1 MINVNYIE
9 PSMRQMLDM
18 FIFETSLLLE
28 QLDEIMIQI
37 EKEKVFTHNNIN
49 ETFRIMHTIK
59 GSASMMGLDNI
70 SALAHSV
77 EDLFYAIRE
86 GKIEVLDNDLLFDL
100 VFQSLDFI
108 RRDIDELQSRGCI
121 SSDYSNFIEGIEEYV
136 STLELSSSIKSKDNA
151 NLEST
156 DEKEAIDSNFEYKE
170 DSDVVKIIFEQG
182 CMMENVRAFML
193 VFELRDYCEF
203 IDFYPKDVE
212 TNAES
217 TEYIKSYGF
226 YIQFVAKEDKA
237 IVYKTI
243 EDNLYVKE
251 YINISKKEIE
261 MKNTS
266 NNDAVENKL
275 KDNNKV
281 SKSYQNNY
289 TEDEIQEDVLN
300 EKTDMEKDS
309 LSEENEHLPISKQSI
324 MSVNLEKLDLLQNIV
339 GEIVI
344 MESMVVNSVNSTGV
358 DIDNFNK
365 ATRQLHKLTDELQDI
380 VMSMR
385 MIQIAGVFQK
395 MHRIVRDM
403 NKKLDKNVELITIGA
418 ETEVDKNVIDN
429 LAEPFMHLIRN
440 AMDHAIEPIEERI
453 AKGKEEVGKI
463 VLSAENLGGE
473 AVISISDD
481 GRGIMRD
488 KILAKAKEQGLL
500 KHQINEYTD
509 DEVNSLIMTP
519 GFSTKESITEFS
531 GRGVGMDIVRKSIE
545 KVGGS
550 IEVKS
555 KQDEGT
561 TFTIKIPLTLSIV
574 EGMKFKVGDSLFTL
588 PISSIRRTFKLTDL
602 NQIITEGNKTELITI
617 YGACIPIIRL
627 HKIYNIQTK
636 VTNLMHGNMIIIENE
651 HKAVC
656 IFVDEII
663 GNQQVVVK
671 PFPVYFNR
679 FNIKNKGLSGCTIL
693 GDGSISLI
701 IDADSIIEIY

>member
-1 MINVNYIE
+1 
-9 PSMRQMLDM
+9 MRQMLDM

-136 STLELSSSIKSKDNA
+136 STLELSSSMKSKDNA

-156 DEKEAIDSNFEYKE
+156 DEKEVIDSNFEYKE
-170 DSDVVKIIFEQG
+170 GSDVVKIIFEQG

-418 ETEVDKNVIDN
+418 ETEVDKSVIDN

-500 KHQINEYTD
+500 KHQSNEYTD

>member
-1 MINVNYIE
+1 MNYIE

-136 STLELSSSIKSKDNA
+136 STLELSSSMKSKDNA
-151 NLEST
+151 NLESK
-156 DEKEAIDSNFEYKE
+156 DEKEVIDSNFEYKE

-309 LSEENEHLPISKQSI
+309 LSEDNEHLPISKQSI

-418 ETEVDKNVIDN
+418 ETEVDKSVIDN

-500 KHQINEYTD
+500 KHQSNEYTD

-636 VTNLMHGNMIIIENE
+636 VTNLMNGNMIIIENE

>member
-1 MINVNYIE
+1 
-9 PSMRQMLDM
+9 MLDM

-136 STLELSSSIKSKDNA
+136 STLELSSSMKSKDNA

-156 DEKEAIDSNFEYKE
+156 DEKEVIDSNFEYKE

-203 IDFYPKDVE
+203 IDFYPNDVE

-275 KDNNKV
+275 KDNYKV

-418 ETEVDKNVIDN
+418 ETEVDKSVIDN

-500 KHQINEYTD
+500 KHQSNEYTD

-636 VTNLMHGNMIIIENE
+636 VTNLMNGNMIIIENE

>member
-1 MINVNYIE
+1 MNYIE

-136 STLELSSSIKSKDNA
+136 STLELSSSMKSKDNA
-151 NLEST
+151 NLESK
-156 DEKEAIDSNFEYKE
+156 DEKEVIDSNFEYKE

-261 MKNTS
+261 MKSTS

-418 ETEVDKNVIDN
+418 ETEVDKSVIDN

-500 KHQINEYTD
+500 KHQSNEYTD

-636 VTNLMHGNMIIIENE
+636 VTNLMNGNMIIIENE

>member
-1 MINVNYIE
+1 MNYIE

-136 STLELSSSIKSKDNA
+136 STLELSSSMKSKDNA

-156 DEKEAIDSNFEYKE
+156 DEKEVIDSNFEYKE

-266 NNDAVENKL
+266 NNDTVENKL

-418 ETEVDKNVIDN
+418 ETEVDKGVIDN

-500 KHQINEYTD
+500 KHQSNEYTD

-636 VTNLMHGNMIIIENE
+636 VTNLMNGNMIIIENE

>member
-1 MINVNYIE
+1 
-9 PSMRQMLDM
+9 MRQMLDM

-136 STLELSSSIKSKDNA
+136 STLELSSSMKSKDNA
-151 NLEST
+151 NLESK
-156 DEKEAIDSNFEYKE
+156 DEKEVIDSNFEYKE

-212 TNAES
+212 TNSES

-418 ETEVDKNVIDN
+418 ETEVDKSVIDN

-500 KHQINEYTD
+500 KHQSNEYTD

-636 VTNLMHGNMIIIENE
+636 VTNLMNGNMIIIENE

>member
-1 MINVNYIE
+1 
-9 PSMRQMLDM
+9 MRQMLDM

-86 GKIEVLDNDLLFDL
+86 DKIEVLDNDLLFDL

-136 STLELSSSIKSKDNA
+136 GTLELSSSMKSKDNA

-156 DEKEAIDSNFEYKE
+156 DEKEVIDSNFEYKE

-403 NKKLDKNVELITIGA
+403 NKKLDKSVELITIGA
-418 ETEVDKNVIDN
+418 ETEVDKSVIDN

-500 KHQINEYTD
+500 KHQSNEYTD

-636 VTNLMHGNMIIIENE
+636 VTNLMNGNMIIIENE

>member
-1 MINVNYIE
+1 MNYIE

-136 STLELSSSIKSKDNA
+136 STLELSSSMKSKDNA

-156 DEKEAIDSNFEYKE
+156 DEKEVIDSNFEYKE

-418 ETEVDKNVIDN
+418 ETEVDKSVIDN

-440 AMDHAIEPIEERI
+440 SMDHAIEPIEERI

-500 KHQINEYTD
+500 KHQSNEYTD

-636 VTNLMHGNMIIIENE
+636 VTNLMNGNMIIIENE

>member
-136 STLELSSSIKSKDNA
+136 STLELSSSMKSKDNA

-156 DEKEAIDSNFEYKE
+156 DEKEVIDSNFEYKE
-170 DSDVVKIIFEQG
+170 GSDVVKIIFEQG

-418 ETEVDKNVIDN
+418 ETEVDKSVIDN

-500 KHQINEYTD
+500 KHQSNEYTD

-636 VTNLMHGNMIIIENE
+636 VTNLMNGNMIIIENE

>member
-1 MINVNYIE
+1 MNYIE

-136 STLELSSSIKSKDNA
+136 STLELSSSMKSKDNA

-156 DEKEAIDSNFEYKE
+156 DEKEVIDSNFEYKE

-203 IDFYPKDVE
+203 IDFYPNDVE

-217 TEYIKSYGF
+217 TEYIKSYEF

-309 LSEENEHLPISKQSI
+309 LSEDNEHLPISKQSI

-418 ETEVDKNVIDN
+418 ETEVDKSVIDN

-500 KHQINEYTD
+500 KHQSNEYTD

-636 VTNLMHGNMIIIENE
+636 VTNLMNGNMIIIENE

>member
-1 MINVNYIE
+1 
-9 PSMRQMLDM
+9 MRQMLDM

-136 STLELSSSIKSKDNA
+136 STLELSSSMKSKDNA

-156 DEKEAIDSNFEYKE
+156 DEKEVIDSNFEYKE

-237 IVYKTI
+237 RVYKTI

-275 KDNNKV
+275 KDNKV

-418 ETEVDKNVIDN
+418 ETEVDKSVIDN

-500 KHQINEYTD
+500 KHQSNEYTD

-636 VTNLMHGNMIIIENE
+636 VTNLMNGNMIIIENE

>member
-1 MINVNYIE
+1 
-9 PSMRQMLDM
+9 M

-136 STLELSSSIKSKDNA
+136 STLELSSSMKSKDNA
-151 NLEST
+151 NLESK
-156 DEKEAIDSNFEYKE
+156 DEKEVIDSNFEYKE

-418 ETEVDKNVIDN
+418 ETEVDKSVIDN

-500 KHQINEYTD
+500 KHQSNEYTD

-636 VTNLMHGNMIIIENE
+636 VTNLMNGNMIIIENE

>member
-1 MINVNYIE
+1 MNYIE
-9 PSMRQMLDM
+9 PSMRPMLDM

-28 QLDEIMIQI
+28 QLDEIMIQT
-37 EKEKVFTHNNIN
+37 EKEKTFSHNNIN

-59 GSASMMGLDNI
+59 GSASMMGLGNI
-70 SALAHSV
+70 AALAHSV
-77 EDLFYAIRE
+77 EDLFYVIRE
-86 GKIEVLDNDLLFDL
+86 GKIKVLDNDLLFDL
-100 VFQSLDFI
+100 VFQALDFI
-108 RRDIDELQSRGCI
+108 KCDIGKLQSGDCI
-121 SSDYSNFIEGIEEYV
+121 SSNYFNFIKGIEDYV
-136 STLELSSSIKSKDNA
+136 NTLELSNSMKSKDNIS
-151 NLEST
+151 LEST
-156 DEKEAIDSNFEYKE
+156 DEKEIVDLIFSYKE
-170 DSDVVKIIFEQG
+170 DSDIVKIIFEQG

-193 VFELRDYCEF
+193 IFELRDYCEF
-203 IDFYPKDVE
+203 LEFYPKDVE

-217 TEYIKSYGF
+217 AEYIKNHGF
-226 YIQFVAKEDKA
+226 YLQFIAKDDRIMVYRTIQ
-237 IVYKTI
+237 
-243 EDNLYVKE
+243 DNIYVKE

-261 MKNTS
+261 IKNTLD
-266 NNDAVENKL
+266 NDEVENKL
-275 KDNNKV
+275 KDNNEISIK
-281 SKSYQNNY
+281 YQNNY
-289 TEDEIQEDVLN
+289 IKEDELQEDILN
-300 EKTDMEKDS
+300 EKIDIEKNN
-309 LSEENEHLPISKQSI
+309 LNEENEHLPISKQSI

-385 MIQIAGVFQK
+385 MIQIDGVFQK

-418 ETEVDKNVIDN
+418 ETEVDKSVIDN

-453 AKGKEEVGKI
+453 AKGKEKVGKI
-463 VLSAENLGGE
+463 FLSAENLGGE

-481 GRGIMRD
+481 GRGLMKD
-488 KILAKAKEQGLL
+488 KILAKAKQQGIL
-500 KHQINEYTD
+500 KHQSSEYTD

-550 IEVKS
+550 IEVRS

-574 EGMKFKVGDSLFTL
+574 EGMEFKVGDSLFTL

-602 NQIITEGNKTELITI
+602 NQIIAESNKTELIMI

-627 HKIYNIQTK
+627 HKIYNIQTE

-651 HKAVC
+651 RKAAC

-679 FNIKNKGLSGCTIL
+679 FNIKNNGLSGCTIL

-701 IDADSIIEIY
+701 IDADNIMEIY

>member
-1 MINVNYIE
+1 
-9 PSMRQMLDM
+9 MRQMLDM

-136 STLELSSSIKSKDNA
+136 STLELSSSMKSKDNA
-151 NLEST
+151 NLESK
-156 DEKEAIDSNFEYKE
+156 DEKEVIDSNFEYKE

-344 MESMVVNSVNSTGV
+344 MESMVVNSVNSTGI

>member
-1 MINVNYIE
+1 MNYIE

-136 STLELSSSIKSKDNA
+136 STLELSSSMKSKDNA

-156 DEKEAIDSNFEYKE
+156 DEKEVIDSNFEYKE

-275 KDNNKV
+275 KNNNKV

-418 ETEVDKNVIDN
+418 ETEVDKSVIDN

-500 KHQINEYTD
+500 KHQSNEYTD

-636 VTNLMHGNMIIIENE
+636 VTNLMNGNMIIIENE

>member
-1 MINVNYIE
+1 
-9 PSMRQMLDM
+9 MRQMLDM

-136 STLELSSSIKSKDNA
+136 STLELSSSMKSKDNA
-151 NLEST
+151 NLESK
-156 DEKEAIDSNFEYKE
+156 DEKEVIDSNFEYKE

-418 ETEVDKNVIDN
+418 ETEVDKSVIDN
-429 LAEPFMHLIRN
+429 LAEPFMHLIRRN

-500 KHQINEYTD
+500 KHQSNEYTD

-636 VTNLMHGNMIIIENE
+636 VTNLMNGNMIIIENE

>member
-1 MINVNYIE
+1 MNYIE
-9 PSMRQMLDM
+9 PSMRPMLDM

-28 QLDEIMIQI
+28 QLDEIMIQT
-37 EKEKVFTHNNIN
+37 EKEKTFSHNNIN

-70 SALAHSV
+70 AALAHSV
-77 EDLFYAIRE
+77 EDLFYVIRE

-108 RRDIDELQSRGCI
+108 KCDIGKLQSGDCI
-121 SSDYSNFIEGIEEYV
+121 SSNYFNFIKGIEDYV
-136 STLELSSSIKSKDNA
+136 STLELSNSMKSKDNIS
-151 NLEST
+151 LEST
-156 DEKEAIDSNFEYKE
+156 DKKEIVDLIFSYKE
-170 DSDVVKIIFEQG
+170 DSDIVKIIFEQG

-193 VFELRDYCEF
+193 IFELRDYCEF
-203 IDFYPKDVE
+203 LEFYPKDVE

-217 TEYIKSYGF
+217 AEYIKNHGF
-226 YIQFVAKEDKA
+226 YLQFIAKDDKIMVYRTIQ
-237 IVYKTI
+237 
-243 EDNLYVKE
+243 DNLYVKE
-251 YINISKKEIE
+251 YINISEKEIGI
-261 MKNTS
+261 KNTLY
-266 NNDAVENKL
+266 NDEVENKL
-275 KDNNKV
+275 KDNNEI
-281 SKSYQNNY
+281 STEYQNIY
-289 TEDEIQEDVLN
+289 IKEDELQESILN
-300 EKTDMEKDS
+300 EKIDIEKNN
-309 LSEENEHLPISKQSI
+309 LNKENEHLPISKQSI

-418 ETEVDKNVIDN
+418 ETEVDKSVIDN

-453 AKGKEEVGKI
+453 AKGKEKVGKI

-481 GRGIMRD
+481 GRGLMKD
-488 KILAKAKEQGLL
+488 KILAKAKQQGLL
-500 KHQINEYTD
+500 KHQNSEYTD

-550 IEVKS
+550 IEVRS

-574 EGMKFKVGDSLFTL
+574 EGMEFKVGDSLFTL

-602 NQIITEGNKTELITI
+602 NQIIAESNKTELIMI

-627 HKIYNIQTK
+627 HKIYNIQTE

-651 HKAVC
+651 HKAAC

-671 PFPVYFNR
+671 LFPVYFNR
-679 FNIKNKGLSGCTIL
+679 FNIKNNGLSGCTIL

-701 IDADSIIEIY
+701 IDADNIMEIY

>member
-1 MINVNYIE
+1 
-9 PSMRQMLDM
+9 MRQMLDM

-136 STLELSSSIKSKDNA
+136 STLELSSSMKSKDNA

-261 MKNTS
+261 MKSTS

-509 DEVNSLIMTP
+509 NEVNSLIMTP

>member
-1 MINVNYIE
+1 
-9 PSMRQMLDM
+9 MRQMLDM

-136 STLELSSSIKSKDNA
+136 STLELSSSMKSKDNA

-156 DEKEAIDSNFEYKE
+156 DEKEVIDSNFEYKE
-170 DSDVVKIIFEQG
+170 GSDVVKIIFEQG

-418 ETEVDKNVIDN
+418 ETEVDKSVIDN

-500 KHQINEYTD
+500 KHQSNEYTD

-617 YGACIPIIRL
+617 YGACILIIRL

-636 VTNLMHGNMIIIENE
+636 VTNLMNGNMIIIENE

>member
-1 MINVNYIE
+1 VINVNYIE

-136 STLELSSSIKSKDNA
+136 STLELSSSMKSKDNA

-156 DEKEAIDSNFEYKE
+156 DEKEVIDSNFEYKE

-203 IDFYPKDVE
+203 IDFYPNDVE

-261 MKNTS
+261 MKSTS

-418 ETEVDKNVIDN
+418 ETEVDKSVIDN

-500 KHQINEYTD
+500 KHQSNEYTD

>member
-1 MINVNYIE
+1 MNYIE

-136 STLELSSSIKSKDNA
+136 STLELSSSMKSKDNA

-156 DEKEAIDSNFEYKE
+156 DEKEVIDSNFEYKE
-170 DSDVVKIIFEQG
+170 GSDVVKIIFEQG

-275 KDNNKV
+275 KNNNKV

-418 ETEVDKNVIDN
+418 ETEVDKSVIDN

-500 KHQINEYTD
+500 KHQSNEYTD

-671 PFPVYFNR
+671 SFPVYFNR

>member
-1 MINVNYIE
+1 MNYIE

-136 STLELSSSIKSKDNA
+136 STLELSSSMKSKDNA

-156 DEKEAIDSNFEYKE
+156 DEKEVIDSNFEYKE

-418 ETEVDKNVIDN
+418 ETEVDKSVIDN

-500 KHQINEYTD
+500 KHQSNEYTD

>member
-1 MINVNYIE
+1 
-9 PSMRQMLDM
+9 MRQMLDM

-136 STLELSSSIKSKDNA
+136 STLELSSSMKSKDNA

-156 DEKEAIDSNFEYKE
+156 DEKEVIDSNFEYKE

-418 ETEVDKNVIDN
+418 ETEVDKSVIDN

-500 KHQINEYTD
+500 KHQSNEYTD

-636 VTNLMHGNMIIIENE
+636 VTNLMNGNMIIIENE

>member
-1 MINVNYIE
+1 MNYIE

-136 STLELSSSIKSKDNA
+136 STLELSSSMKSKDNA

-156 DEKEAIDSNFEYKE
+156 DEKEVIDSNFEYKE

-309 LSEENEHLPISKQSI
+309 LSEDNEHLPISKQSI

-418 ETEVDKNVIDN
+418 ETEVDKSVIDN

-500 KHQINEYTD
+500 KHQSNEYTD

-636 VTNLMHGNMIIIENE
+636 VTNLMNGNMIIIENE

>member
-1 MINVNYIE
+1 
-9 PSMRQMLDM
+9 MRQMLDM

-136 STLELSSSIKSKDNA
+136 STLELSSSMKSKDNA
-151 NLEST
+151 NLESK
-156 DEKEAIDSNFEYKE
+156 DEKEVIDSNFEYKE

-261 MKNTS
+261 MKSTS

-418 ETEVDKNVIDN
+418 ETEVDKSVIDN

-500 KHQINEYTD
+500 KHQSNEYTD

-636 VTNLMHGNMIIIENE
+636 VTNLMNGNIIIIENE

>member
-1 MINVNYIE
+1 MNYIE

-136 STLELSSSIKSKDNA
+136 STLELSSSMKSKDNA

-156 DEKEAIDSNFEYKE
+156 DEKEVIDSNFAYKE
-170 DSDVVKIIFEQG
+170 DSDVVKIIFEQD

-261 MKNTS
+261 MKSTS

-281 SKSYQNNY
+281 SKGYQNNY
-289 TEDEIQEDVLN
+289 TEDELKEDVLN
-300 EKTDMEKDS
+300 EKTDIEKDS

-344 MESMVVNSVNSTGV
+344 MESMVVNSVNSTDV

-418 ETEVDKNVIDN
+418 ETEVDKSVIDN

-500 KHQINEYTD
+500 KHQSNEYTD

>member
-1 MINVNYIE
+1 MNYIE

-136 STLELSSSIKSKDNA
+136 STLELSSSMKSKDNA
-151 NLEST
+151 NLESK
-156 DEKEAIDSNFEYKE
+156 DEKEVIDSNFEYKE

-261 MKNTS
+261 MKSTS

-309 LSEENEHLPISKQSI
+309 LSEDNEHLPISKQSI

-403 NKKLDKNVELITIGA
+403 NKKLDKSVELITIGA
-418 ETEVDKNVIDN
+418 ETEVDKSVIDN

-500 KHQINEYTD
+500 KHQSNEYTD

-636 VTNLMHGNMIIIENE
+636 VTNLMNGNMIIIENE

>member
-1 MINVNYIE
+1 MNYIE

-37 EKEKVFTHNNIN
+37 EREKVFTHNNIN

-70 SALAHSV
+70 SSLAHSV

-136 STLELSSSIKSKDNA
+136 STLELSSSMKSKDNA
-151 NLEST
+151 NLENT
-156 DEKEAIDSNFEYKE
+156 DEKEVINSNFAYKE
-170 DSDVVKIIFEQG
+170 DSDVVKIIFEQD

-226 YIQFVAKEDKA
+226 YIQFVAKENKE

-261 MKNTS
+261 MKSTS

-281 SKSYQNNY
+281 SKGYQNNY
-289 TEDEIQEDVLN
+289 TEDELQEDVLN
-300 EKTDMEKDS
+300 EKIDIEKDS

-418 ETEVDKNVIDN
+418 ETEVDKSVIDN

-500 KHQINEYTD
+500 KHQSNEYTD

-574 EGMKFKVGDSLFTL
+574 EGMKFKVGDSLFIL

-679 FNIKNKGLSGCTIL
+679 FNIKNNGLSGCTIL

>member
-1 MINVNYIE
+1 MNYIE

-59 GSASMMGLDNI
+59 GSAFMMGLDNI

-136 STLELSSSIKSKDNA
+136 STLELSSSMKSKDNA

-156 DEKEAIDSNFEYKE
+156 DEKEVIDSNFEYKE

-203 IDFYPKDVE
+203 IDFYPNDVE

-275 KDNNKV
+275 KDNYKV

-418 ETEVDKNVIDN
+418 ETEVDKSVIDN

-500 KHQINEYTD
+500 KHQSNEYTD

-636 VTNLMHGNMIIIENE
+636 VTNLMNGNMIIIENE

>member
-1 MINVNYIE
+1 MNYIE

-136 STLELSSSIKSKDNA
+136 STLELSSSMKSKDNA
-151 NLEST
+151 NLESK
-156 DEKEAIDSNFEYKE
+156 DEKEVIDSNFEYKE

-243 EDNLYVKE
+243 EANLYVKE

-418 ETEVDKNVIDN
+418 ETEVDKSVIDN

-500 KHQINEYTD
+500 KHQSNEYTD

>member
-136 STLELSSSIKSKDNA
+136 STLELSSSMKSKDNA

-156 DEKEAIDSNFEYKE
+156 DEKEVIDSNFEYKE

-418 ETEVDKNVIDN
+418 ETEVDKSVIDN

-500 KHQINEYTD
+500 KHQSNEYTD

>member
-1 MINVNYIE
+1 
-9 PSMRQMLDM
+9 M

-136 STLELSSSIKSKDNA
+136 STLELSSSMKSKDNA

-156 DEKEAIDSNFEYKE
+156 DEKEVIDSNFAYKE
-170 DSDVVKIIFEQG
+170 DSDVVKIIFEQD

-226 YIQFVAKEDKA
+226 YIQFVAKEDKE

-261 MKNTS
+261 MKSTS

-281 SKSYQNNY
+281 SKGYQNNY
-289 TEDEIQEDVLN
+289 TEDELKEDVLN
-300 EKTDMEKDS
+300 EKTDIEKDS

-344 MESMVVNSVNSTGV
+344 MESMVVNSVNSTDV

-418 ETEVDKNVIDN
+418 ETEVDKSVIDN

-500 KHQINEYTD
+500 KHQSNEYTD

>member
-1 MINVNYIE
+1 
-9 PSMRQMLDM
+9 MRQMLDM

-136 STLELSSSIKSKDNA
+136 STLELSSSMKSKDNA

-261 MKNTS
+261 MKSTS

-602 NQIITEGNKTELITI
+602 NQIITEGSKTELITI

>member
-1 MINVNYIE
+1 
-9 PSMRQMLDM
+9 MRQMLDM

-636 VTNLMHGNMIIIENE
+636 VTNLMNGNMIIIENE

>member
-1 MINVNYIE
+1 
-9 PSMRQMLDM
+9 MRQMLDM

-136 STLELSSSIKSKDNA
+136 STLELSSSMKSKDNA

-156 DEKEAIDSNFEYKE
+156 DEKEVIDSNFEYKE

-203 IDFYPKDVE
+203 IDFYPNDVE

-261 MKNTS
+261 IKNTS

-418 ETEVDKNVIDN
+418 ETEVDKSVIDN

-500 KHQINEYTD
+500 KHQSNEYTD

-636 VTNLMHGNMIIIENE
+636 VTNLMNGNMIIIENE

>member
-1 MINVNYIE
+1 MNYIE
-9 PSMRQMLDM
+9 PSMRPMLDM

-28 QLDEIMIQI
+28 QLDEIMIQT
-37 EKEKVFTHNNIN
+37 EKEKTFSHNNIN

-70 SALAHSV
+70 AALAHSV
-77 EDLFYAIRE
+77 EDLFYVIRE
-86 GKIEVLDNDLLFDL
+86 GKIKVLDNDLLFDL
-100 VFQSLDFI
+100 VFQALDFI
-108 RRDIDELQSRGCI
+108 KCDIGKLQSGDCI
-121 SSDYSNFIEGIEEYV
+121 SSNYFNFIKGIEDYV
-136 STLELSSSIKSKDNA
+136 NTLELSNSMKSKDNIS
-151 NLEST
+151 LENT
-156 DEKEAIDSNFEYKE
+156 DEKEIVDLIFSYKE
-170 DSDVVKIIFEQG
+170 DSDIVKIIFEQG

-193 VFELRDYCEF
+193 IFELRDYCEF
-203 IDFYPKDVE
+203 LEFYPKDVE

-217 TEYIKSYGF
+217 AEYIKNHGF
-226 YIQFVAKEDKA
+226 YLQFIAKDDRIMVYRTIQ
-237 IVYKTI
+237 
-243 EDNLYVKE
+243 DNIYVKE

-261 MKNTS
+261 IKNTLD
-266 NNDAVENKL
+266 NDEVENKL
-275 KDNNKV
+275 KDNNEISIK
-281 SKSYQNNY
+281 YQNNY
-289 TEDEIQEDVLN
+289 IKEDELQEDILN
-300 EKTDMEKDS
+300 EKIDIEKNN
-309 LSEENEHLPISKQSI
+309 LNEENEYLPISKQSI

-385 MIQIAGVFQK
+385 MIQIDGVFQK

-418 ETEVDKNVIDN
+418 ETEVDKSVIDN

-453 AKGKEEVGKI
+453 AKGKEKVGKI
-463 VLSAENLGGE
+463 FLSAENLGGE

-481 GRGIMRD
+481 GRGLMKD
-488 KILAKAKEQGLL
+488 KILAKAKQQGIL
-500 KHQINEYTD
+500 KHQSSEYTD

-550 IEVKS
+550 IEVRS

-574 EGMKFKVGDSLFTL
+574 EGMEFKVGDSLFTL

-602 NQIITEGNKTELITI
+602 NQIIAESNKTELIMI

-627 HKIYNIQTK
+627 HKIYNIQTE

-651 HKAVC
+651 RKAAC

-679 FNIKNKGLSGCTIL
+679 FNIKNNGLSGCTIL

-701 IDADSIIEIY
+701 IDADNIMEIY

>member
-136 STLELSSSIKSKDNA
+136 STLELSSSMKSKDNA

-156 DEKEAIDSNFEYKE
+156 DEKEVIDSNFEYKE

-266 NNDAVENKL
+266 NNDTVENKL

-418 ETEVDKNVIDN
+418 ETEVDKSVIDN

-500 KHQINEYTD
+500 KHQSNEYTD

-636 VTNLMHGNMIIIENE
+636 VTNLMNGNMIIIENE

>member
-1 MINVNYIE
+1 MNYIE

-136 STLELSSSIKSKDNA
+136 STLELSSSMKSKDNA

-156 DEKEAIDSNFEYKE
+156 DEKEVIDSNFEYKE

-203 IDFYPKDVE
+203 IDFYPNDVE

-261 MKNTS
+261 IKNTS

-418 ETEVDKNVIDN
+418 ETEVDKSVIDN

-481 GRGIMRD
+481 GRDIMRD

-500 KHQINEYTD
+500 KHQSNEYTD

-636 VTNLMHGNMIIIENE
+636 VTNLMNGNMIIIENE

>member
-1 MINVNYIE
+1 
-9 PSMRQMLDM
+9 MRQMLDM

-121 SSDYSNFIEGIEEYV
+121 SSDYSNFIEGIEDYV
-136 STLELSSSIKSKDNA
+136 STLELSSSMKSKDNA

-156 DEKEAIDSNFEYKE
+156 DEKEVIDSNFEYKE

-203 IDFYPKDVE
+203 IDFYPNDVE

-344 MESMVVNSVNSTGV
+344 MESIVVNSVNSTGV

-418 ETEVDKNVIDN
+418 ETEVDKSVIDN

-500 KHQINEYTD
+500 KHQSNEYTD

-636 VTNLMHGNMIIIENE
+636 VTNLMNGNMIIIENE